1 MRKCCCKEDTDY
13 LLYSEYDD
21 PEEYVRCNETK
32 LLILFS
38 VLAIIAL
45 IVLGIIIKI
54 SQQQL

>member
-1 MRKCCCKEDTDY
+1 MRNCCCKEENNY

-21 PEEYVRCNETK
+21 PQEYVKCKETK
-32 LLILFS
+32 ILILFS
-38 VLAIIAL
+38 VVAIIAL